1 RKTVTFGGGV
11 TTGGV
16 LSITV
21 TVCVSSVKL
30 PTRSVARY
38 VTVVVPTG
46 KTLPAGTPVRVTT
59 TPAQLSLAVAVPS
72 VALLTTVPHEVAPGP
87 VETVTSFGAVIV
99 GGMFGFSLTVT
110 S

>member
-1 RKTVTFGGGV
+1 MLVAVEFSGRKTVTFGGGV

-38 VTVVVPTG
+38 VTTVFPTG
-46 KTLPAGTPVRVTT
+46 KIFPAGTPVRVTT
-59 TPAQLSLAVAVPS
+59 TPGQLSLAVAEPS
-72 VALLTTVPHEVAPGP
+72 VASPMKAPQMVAPGP
-87 VETVTSFGAVIV
+87 VFTETSAGALIV
-99 GGMFGFSLTVT
+99 G
-110 S
+110 